1 MLNYKLVSYQIE
13 TDQGLD
19 WVAEFPSLQGVVG
32 TGKDRIEAIKDL
44 YLNAEVHIE
53 LMKEL
58 NIKLP
63 ESDVIQKDAEY
74 SGRITVRTQKSIHAQ
89 VVSVSESEG
98 VSINQWINDA
108 ITFKLGQYDSMT
120 VIANKVLDLIDGI
133 KDITTANVNLVT
145 TALGKYKA
153 DNINNCY
160 VEAPSRTIISFKLN
174 TDSRKSC

>member
-108 ITFKLGQYDSMT
+108 ITFKR
-120 VIANKVLDLIDGI
+120 LI
-133 KDITTANVNLVT
+133 
-145 TALGKYKA
+145 
-153 DNINNCY
+153 
-160 VEAPSRTIISFKLN
+160 
-174 TDSRKSC
+174 